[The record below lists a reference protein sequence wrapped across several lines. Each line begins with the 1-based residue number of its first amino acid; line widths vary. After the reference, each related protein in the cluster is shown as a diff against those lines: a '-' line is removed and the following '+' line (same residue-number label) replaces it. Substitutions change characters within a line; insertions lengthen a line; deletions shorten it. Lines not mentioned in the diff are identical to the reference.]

1 MENAGE
7 IRVVVACHNASG
19 APDFFAAWVRATG
32 AQYAEGEHYDAAR
45 GAALDAGHEGPCIC
59 FDERDGPGFLFR
71 GMDWERAASVT
82 AGEGVA
88 VG

>member
-1 MENAGE
+1 MGNTDEF
-7 IRVVVACHNASG
+7 RVVVACHNASG
-19 APDFFAAWVRATG
+19 VPDFFAARVRATR
-32 AQYAEGEHYDAAR
+32 AQYDDGEHYDAAR

-71 GMDWERAASVT
+71 GMDWAGSPVVA